1 MITQGQAKILAE
13 VLQLLQ
19 PNSVHFEICLPFINY
34 FYMEYIPTTQRI
46 PLSQISLYIILIQ
59 YTEYLQMQRGDP
71 GSWLTSPSVLT
82 LTSPRSPVSRC
93 AGVPMLVV
101 VTQGWAQGCD
111 GGRVQAGVG
120 VLLQVL

>member
-46 PLSQISLYIILIQ
+46 PISQISLI
-59 YTEYLQMQRGDP
+59 
-71 GSWLTSPSVLT
+71 
-82 LTSPRSPVSRC
+82 C
-93 AGVPMLVV
+93 V
-101 VTQGWAQGCD
+101 VTLVTLA
-111 GGRVQAGVG
+111 AG
-120 VLLQVL
+120 